1 MWRQTPWTS
10 GGGSW
15 QQDKTLHT
23 LHAGYNNTTNLISTL
38 GPPSQ
43 SSTSI
48 YIQFYPLLTLLQ
60 NGEGRLAKKIT
71 STSKKLLVSEKYF
84 PLQSRNKKVFS
95 LPLHKNNNAQFCWE
109 QGGWFK
115 PHEIWYAIILCLT
128 KGWRCVWHHFWP
140 EPVAGNT
147 FEGRINVYWIL
158 NCAQLRNKTPYEHV
172 RSKYWIQLWQQDPP
186 FFLTIQLNSSCADK
200 KRFVLSCSTL
210 NCASFIMKIS
220 FKVVEQLKMFEK
232 KFS

>member
-1 MWRQTPWTS
+1 M
-10 GGGSW
+10 
-15 QQDKTLHT
+15 
-23 LHAGYNNTTNLISTL
+23 
-38 GPPSQ
+38 
-43 SSTSI
+43 
-48 YIQFYPLLTLLQ
+48 
-60 NGEGRLAKKIT
+60 
-71 STSKKLLVSEKYF
+71 LLVSEKYF
-84 PLQSRNKKVFS
+84 PLQSRNRKVFS

-200 KRFVLSCSTL
+200 KRFVLSLQQTQLPIIYHILQSSWTVENVWEKIL
-210 NCASFIMKIS
+210 VNASSKREGYTAYRFTRLVIRIFMPIASS
-220 FKVVEQLKMFEK
+220 FLFPLQGQTSF
-232 KFS
+232 

>member
-1 MWRQTPWTS
+1 M
-10 GGGSW
+10 
-15 QQDKTLHT
+15 
-23 LHAGYNNTTNLISTL
+23 
-38 GPPSQ
+38 
-43 SSTSI
+43 
-48 YIQFYPLLTLLQ
+48 
-60 NGEGRLAKKIT
+60 
-71 STSKKLLVSEKYF
+71 LLVSEKYF

-186 FFLTIQLNSSCADK
+186 FFLTIQFNSSCADK

-232 KFS
+232 KILVNASSKREGYTAYRFTRLVIRIFMPIAASFLFPLQGQTSF